1 MFNSFEQLCINYA
14 NETLQFFFN
23 RIIFKLEQVRIS
35 FNPHL
40 EVRGHVMFLKVTC
53 AHQGCI
59 HLIKYSKNRNC
70 CFLPNIVWKVIY
82 PCDGKPVFTVFR
94 NHCDMMIWCLCYQW

>member
-1 MFNSFEQLCINYA
+1 LFRNLDLLNCIYLHVIFLCIVQSLMFNSFEQLCINYA

-23 RIIFKLEQVRIS
+23 KIIFKLEQVRIS
-35 FNPHL
+35 FNHHL

-70 CFLPNIVWKVIY
+70 CFLPNIV
-82 PCDGKPVFTVFR
+82 
-94 NHCDMMIWCLCYQW
+94 